1 MKKTANQQ
9 PIRVK
14 RNPLGSRAFEAITAV
29 EGLKL
34 SPQSRQRL
42 KALQQDKT
50 LTPDQRRAAV
60 IKAYAT
66 LSRKK

>member
-1 MKKTANQQ
+1 MKKASNQQ

-14 RNPLGSRAFEAITAV
+14 RQTLGPRAFEAITAV

-34 SPQSRQRL
+34 GKQSRQRL
-42 KALQQDKT
+42 KTLQQDKT

-60 IKAYAT
+60 IKAYVT